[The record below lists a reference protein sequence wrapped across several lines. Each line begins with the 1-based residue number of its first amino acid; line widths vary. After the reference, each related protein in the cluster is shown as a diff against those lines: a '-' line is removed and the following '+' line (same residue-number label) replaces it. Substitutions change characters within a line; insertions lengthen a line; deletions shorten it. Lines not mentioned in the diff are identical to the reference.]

1 MSKIS
6 DLVIVITGASS
17 GIGEDAAKRL
27 AQKGAKLMLGA
38 RREDRLQALVTEITT
53 AGGQAAYRVTD
64 VSSRND
70 VQALVDA
77 AIEEFGPVDVLI
89 NNAGL
94 MPLSFLSQCKVEEW
108 DRMVDVNIKGVLYGI
123 AAVLPAMTQRKSGH
137 IINLA
142 SVAGHEVFPTG
153 AVYCGTKH
161 AVRAISEGLRQE
173 NRVGVRTTIISPGP
187 VKTELPNTISTPRI
201 ADGVNKNYEA
211 AIDVSAISDAI
222 IFALEQPGNVD
233 VNEIL
238 VRPLVGAQASGN
250 DAGA

>member
-1 MSKIS
+1 MSSIS
-6 DLVIVITGASS
+6 EKVVVITGASS
-17 GIGEDAAKRL
+17 GIGEDAARQL
-27 AQKGAKLMLGA
+27 AKKGARLMLGA
-38 RREDRLQALVTEITT
+38 RREDRLQALTDEIVSN
-53 AGGQAAYRVTD
+53 GGQAAYRVTD
-64 VSSRND
+64 VTSHSE

-77 AIEEFGPVDVLI
+77 AVEQFGPVDVLI

-94 MPLSFLSQCKVEEW
+94 MPLSFLSQCKVDEW

-123 AAVLPAMTQRKSGH
+123 AAVLPAMTERKSGH

-187 VKTELPNTISTPRI
+187 VKTELPATISTGRI
-201 ADGVNKNYEA
+201 ADSVNKSYES
-211 AIDVSAISDAI
+211 AIDVQAISDAI

-238 VRPLVGAQASGN
+238 VRPVVGAG
-250 DAGA
+250 